1 MSKEKQLSGEEK
13 VPKPNLHYV
22 FVEKIIIHQLTGEIL
37 TIIDSAIVESK
48 QNKAI
53 KDLIKSRIRS
63 CVAKIQTR
71 ASGID
76 SDGKNTSWGHSINF
90 PE

>member
-1 MSKEKQLSGEEK
+1 MSKEK
-13 VPKPNLHYV
+13 VPKTNLHYE
-22 FVEKIIIHQLTGEIL
+22 FVEDIILHLLTGEIL
-37 TIIDSAIVESK
+37 TIIDSAIVEPK

-63 CVAKIQTR
+63 CMSAIQTC
-71 ASGID
+71 ASDID
-76 SDGKNTSWGHSINF
+76 SEKGEGRWGHSINF